1 MAKFKQILNLIER
14 KEFSTSIDDFFPLS
28 QYTELFGYRDKH
40 TFARSVK
47 AKGYDLYTRHS
58 IVEQR
63 KGKDYYL
70 SATAFFELLC
80 THFQKDEEF
89 QQALI
94 DLYHVKYKKNIY
106 KFKKTNQS
114 VHREI
119 FNELIYAKG
128 IFYNYSL
135 NSLSF
140 AQNVG
145 ICPYECYKYCVQHF
159 YKRWRCASIDY
170 DTKIPIF
177 YFDSKEHSERMQFI
191 SLINYA
197 LNETNISTLQYCK
210 ITAYKIAVLELL
222 NKQKEIDDQLTDV
235 LRKELKEEEDNL
247 KEIYREACK
256 LYHPDRNK
264 SPEAE
269 DIMKQI
275 NTFYERKDFYAIKF
289 LIDESRKTV

>member
-1 MAKFKQILNLIER
+1 MLTFKQILNLIER
-14 KEFSTSIDDFFPLS
+14 KEFSASIDDFFPLS

-47 AKGYDLYTRHS
+47 AKGYELQIRHS

-63 KGKDYYL
+63 KGKDYYI
-70 SATAFFELLC
+70 SPAAFFELLY

-89 QQALI
+89 LQTLI
-94 DLYHVKYKKNIY
+94 DLYYVRYKKNIY
-106 KFKKTNQS
+106 KFKKTS
-114 VHREI
+114 HSARREV
-119 FNELIYAKG
+119 FYELIYAKG

-159 YKRWRCASIDY
+159 HKKWGCASIDY
-170 DTKIPIF
+170 DTKIPTF
-177 YFDSKEHSERMQFI
+177 YFDSRKHSERMQFL
-191 SLINYA
+191 SLINHT
-197 LNETNISTLQYCK
+197 LNVMNISPLEYCK
-210 ITAYKIAVLELL
+210 ITAYKIAVIELL
-222 NKQKEIDDQLTDV
+222 NKQKEIDDQFTET
-235 LRKELKEEEDNL
+235 LRKELKENEDNL

-275 NTFYERKDFYAIKF
+275 NTFYERKDFCAIKF